1 MTGTDEAE
9 ANVIMFGGQMS
20 SILLPAYATAVFYD
34 KVNFGGD
41 AGHIVFN
48 DQGADQCIDLCDL
61 PVTPHSAYVSFS
73 TEF

>member
-1 MTGTDEAE
+1 MTGTLEAE
-9 ANVIMFGGQMS
+9 TNVLMFGGQMS

-41 AGHIVFN
+41 AGHIMFN
-48 DQGADQCIDLCDL
+48 EQGADQCISLCDL
-61 PVTPHSAYVSFS
+61 PITPHSAYVAFS